1 MNPNFDDV
9 IETVSPMTSTK
20 TILGRP
26 RYVGR
31 DKIAVLKEEKNLI
44 LVGTNPAR
52 RDFFTDYLNQIC
64 RRRESAAVIC
74 VQPPHPETIQEFEAE
89 GYIVRTI
96 NFDDPSRSASWNF
109 TNEISDTSAPEFEK
123 KVKTII
129 NTILFNTGDSGNLP
143 YLETE
148 KSILFS
154 LLTNGKRVSFPSIC
168 RELAQQEHHIQDDDS
183 IKEAV
188 RRMLDMFRDV
198 LTPEMDQILSGD
210 DIRLSDALVNP
221 CLYTVQVSPQRP
233 TSNAIAMLLATML
246 REEVEKNRNVHMN
259 FVFEDYS
266 SCGRL
271 LDPAWFFEQKNAT
284 SFIAADSIVDVLYQ
298 FGKSGNSKK
307 ILESFDCLISVGVPG
322 VDSMRRPEY
331 ARDRSVMQF
340 LESVFGKGIMAYRTF
355 FFFGSDAVLLWYKN
369 RGQVVLSPYQ
379 TKQKSAESM

>member
-31 DKIAVLKEEKNLI
+31 DKIAVLKEEKSLI

-52 RDFFTDYLNQIC
+52 RDFLTDYLNQIC

-74 VQPPHPETIQEFEAE
+74 VQPPHSETIQEFEAE

-148 KSILFS
+148 KSILSS

-168 RELAQQEHHIQDDDS
+168 RELAQREHHIQDDDS

-188 RRMLDMFRDV
+188 RRMQDMFRDV

-271 LDPAWFFEQKNAT
+271 LDPAWFFEQKNAN

>member
-1 MNPNFDDV
+1 
-9 IETVSPMTSTK
+9 
-20 TILGRP
+20 
-26 RYVGR
+26 
-31 DKIAVLKEEKNLI
+31 
-44 LVGTNPAR
+44 
-52 RDFFTDYLNQIC
+52 
-64 RRRESAAVIC
+64 
-74 VQPPHPETIQEFEAE
+74 
-89 GYIVRTI
+89 
-96 NFDDPSRSASWNF
+96 
-109 TNEISDTSAPEFEK
+109 
-123 KVKTII
+123 
-129 NTILFNTGDSGNLP
+129 
-143 YLETE
+143 
-148 KSILFS
+148 
-154 LLTNGKRVSFPSIC
+154 
-168 RELAQQEHHIQDDDS
+168 
-183 IKEAV
+183 
-188 RRMLDMFRDV
+188 
-198 LTPEMDQILSGD
+198 
-210 DIRLSDALVNP
+210 
-221 CLYTVQVSPQRP
+221 
-233 TSNAIAMLLATML
+233 MLLATML

>member
-26 RYVGR
+26 RYVGH
-31 DKIAVLKEEKNLI
+31 DKIAVLKEEKSLI

-74 VQPPHPETIQEFEAE
+74 VQPPHSETIQEFEAA

-148 KSILFS
+148 KSILSS

-188 RRMLDMFRDV
+188 RRMQDMFRDV

>member
-26 RYVGR
+26 RYVGH
-31 DKIAVLKEEKNLI
+31 DKIAVLKEEKSLI

-52 RDFFTDYLNQIC
+52 RDFLTDYLNQIC

-74 VQPPHPETIQEFEAE
+74 VQPPYPETIQEFEAE

-148 KSILFS
+148 KSILSS

-198 LTPEMDQILSGD
+198 LAPEMDQILSGE

-259 FVFEDYS
+259 FVFEDYP